1 MMKRSRYKFHVLQK
15 NKYSVY
21 ALLLSIVL
29 MFEIYLYYS
38 LNYMQDKGNQQS
50 FEEEKYIELDT
61 VVNKIK
67 ENNLEILSIQSGD
80 EGSYTIQVGIRG
92 NKDEVCRLLQ
102 KLESCIIKD
111 YELDVQANNIDGKV
125 TLTYN

>member
-38 LNYMQDKGNQQS
+38 LNYMQDIGNQQS

-92 NKDEVCRLLQ
+92 NKDEVSRLLQ

>member
-1 MMKRSRYKFHVLQK
+1 MKRSRYKFHVLQK

-38 LNYMQDKGNQQS
+38 LNYMQDIGNQQS

>member
-38 LNYMQDKGNQQS
+38 LNYMQDIGNQQS

>member
-1 MMKRSRYKFHVLQK
+1 MKRSRYKFHVLQK

-38 LNYMQDKGNQQS
+38 LNYMQDIGNQQS

-92 NKDEVCRLLQ
+92 NKDEVSRLLQ